1 MSKRF
6 IKIMSLFKLANE
18 ELLNQ
23 GILIDK
29 KKFFDAMKGVGPKK
43 PVGVPTVTAPG
54 DVPTV
59 TA

>member
-29 KKFFDAMKGVGPKK
+29 KSFLMP
-43 PVGVPTVTAPG
+43 
-54 DVPTV
+54 
-59 TA
+59 